1 MAGQGI
7 AGIGIA
13 VQMDT
18 AGHDRRQQAETR
30 RPQQLRQVQY
40 AA

>member
-13 VQMDT
+13 VQVDA
-18 AGHDRRQQAETR
+18 AGNDRRQQTKACR
-30 RPQQLRQVQY
+30 LQQLRQVQY